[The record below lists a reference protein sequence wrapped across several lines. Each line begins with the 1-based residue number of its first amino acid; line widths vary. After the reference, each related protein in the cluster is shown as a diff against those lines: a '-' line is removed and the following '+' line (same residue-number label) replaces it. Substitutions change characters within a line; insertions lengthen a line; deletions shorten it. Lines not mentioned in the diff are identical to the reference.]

1 MDILDTSYK
10 TLSDYLIDNQ
20 INIYNDDDYKIKFK
34 KILLKYKRI
43 IGIILLILFLIIG
56 YYEYNIDTYEYI
68 NIKFQTG
75 GEIGK
80 IKGFSG
86 ATHFISKRYQDLK
99 GIKKEAKVIAAAG
112 TQLRAETKAI
122 KKEIKQEKKTERRT
136 ALKQKATALLAKVPR
151 TAKGLGKAAIKGTYK
166 STYAVGAYGAE
177 TVRENADY
185 FYGMLYAIV
194 LSLAICIITIPS
206 IAFFIMGLICYVLLK
221 DKMKIIKGL

>member
-43 IGIILLILFLIIG
+43 IGIIVLILFLIIG

-99 GIKKEAKVIAAAG
+99 GIYAINKGLPAYN
-112 TQLRAETKAI
+112 TSHI
-122 KKEIKQEKKTERRT
+122 KKEE
-136 ALKQKATALLAKVPR
+136 
-151 TAKGLGKAAIKGTYK
+151 
-166 STYAVGAYGAE
+166 S
-177 TVRENADY
+177 N
-185 FYGMLYAIV
+185 
-194 LSLAICIITIPS
+194 
-206 IAFFIMGLICYVLLK
+206 
-221 DKMKIIKGL
+221 KIISDARIFNERQIKEKRDREEEYYKRKE